1 MAELKFE
8 KDLERLE
15 GIVQALEDGGLPL
28 DDALKRFEEGIRL
41 AKRCE
46 RALQDAEKKIELLTK
61 NADGEFE
68 AQPFGNAEAENA
80 DEPVAKKTSAR
91 KKSATHEAKPDEGE
105 DDEDGGLLF

>member
-1 MAELKFE
+1 MAEPKFE

-61 NADGEFE
+61 NADGDLE
-68 AQPFGNAEAENA
+68 AQPFDDAETENA

-91 KKSATHEAKPDEGE
+91 KKSATHESKPDESE